1 MSGERDAQ
9 KIKEIIRNEL
19 NLDPLA
25 RIDYVEVVDA
35 ESLEDVNTIENKI
48 LIPIAVYIGKTRLI
62 DNLIFW
68 YFYKNVIIKKL

>member
-62 DNLIFW
+62 DNLIF
-68 YFYKNVIIKKL
+68 